1 MYLGRVGI
9 SMLRHWCI
17 DATRSEYLIR
27 TLLELVLELADL
39 QVLLLKLDL
48 ILRPQIPVLLIQLV
62 HALGHFRL

>member
-1 MYLGRVGI
+1 MDLSRVGV

-17 DATRSEYLIR
+17 DAARGEYLVR

-48 ILRPQIPVLLIQLV
+48 ILRP
-62 HALGHFRL
+62 